1 MNLDWQRFAM
11 VTRNEALQELTDLS
25 KFISDRIRTLNFGT
39 LAVCWALFAENNKPP
54 FSATNRETYLFSS
67 SSLALLSLAFDFL
80 QFLFGYIML
89 RSIIKNTK
97 PEEPIIYTNNTLK
110 FLRSSCFNLKILLGL
125 SSYLMVVL
133 VFIDIATSAWWS
145 R

>member
-1 MNLDWQRFAM
+1 M
-11 VTRNEALQELTDLS
+11 VTRNEALQELTNLS

-54 FSATNRETYLFSS
+54 FSAADRETYLFSS
-67 SSLALLSLAFDFL
+67 ASLALLSLAFDFL

-89 RSIIKNTK
+89 RSIISKTM
-97 PEEPIIYTNNTLK
+97 PDEPVIYTDSALK

-133 VFIDIATSAWWS
+133 VFFDIATSAWWS
-145 R
+145 Q